1 MLSAIVCF
9 CQQVVPDTIFRTT
22 LVMSTMPAM
31 AVGFEIHIACS
42 LVNWSF
48 KNFRKGIWEK
58 IINDVMSNAPIN
70 VMSCYLAPS
79 WADLWEYYAC
89 MRLDSSP
96 DPTLSR
102 GETVW

>member
-22 LVMSTMPAM
+22 LVMSTMPAT

-42 LVNWSF
+42 LADWSF

-70 VMSCYLAPS
+70 V
-79 WADLWEYYAC
+79 
-89 MRLDSSP
+89 
-96 DPTLSR
+96 T
-102 GETVW
+102 